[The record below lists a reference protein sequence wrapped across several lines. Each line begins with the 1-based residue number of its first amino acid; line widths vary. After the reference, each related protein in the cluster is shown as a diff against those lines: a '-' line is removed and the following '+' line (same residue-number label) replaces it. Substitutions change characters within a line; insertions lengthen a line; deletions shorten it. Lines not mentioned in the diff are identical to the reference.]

1 MQNVDD
7 IRSNVR
13 EIITVS
19 PSSLSLMHTFIFICL
34 FTILGYNQLQDDTMT
49 VDLWIVCQAD
59 VQQCLSE

>member
-34 FTILGYNQLQDDTMT
+34 FSWLQSASSALSLCLQLQSTKY
-49 VDLWIVCQAD
+49 
-59 VQQCLSE
+59 